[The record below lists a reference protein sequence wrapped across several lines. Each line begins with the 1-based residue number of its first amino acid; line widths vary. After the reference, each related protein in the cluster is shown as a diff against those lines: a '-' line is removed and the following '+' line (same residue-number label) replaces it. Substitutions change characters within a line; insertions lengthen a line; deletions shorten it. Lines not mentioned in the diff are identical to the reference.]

1 MDDAKNSEKVEN
13 TKVLEDNSVKE
24 SENATDAHE
33 TLANKVRLEAKEHKR
48 NVFYA
53 CIAAVF
59 MVLLASF
66 AIFSCLHLEFS
77 NNADPLTQS
86 IASEKAQNAQ
96 KSQNAENSGKTE
108 VSAFEVEHK
117 KLEKVFGLKGIRWNP
132 TKHDDTTEEGTVFL
146 PRKEGEDENG
156 AVPTN
161 KDEPYK
167 IVVKYVDGGK
177 KRVITHFVVR
187 HLGLIQSGI
196 ASKQIE

>member
-1 MDDAKNSEKVEN
+1 MDNVNDAKNSENAEETKALEN
-13 TKVLEDNSVKE
+13 SAKE
-24 SENATDAHE
+24 SENTVDAHE
-33 TLANKVRLEAKEHKR
+33 TLTNKVELTAKERRR
-48 NVFYA
+48 NIFYA

-77 NNADPLTQS
+77 NTTDPLTQS
-86 IASEKAQNAQ
+86 VASQKA
-96 KSQNAENSGKTE
+96 QNAENSSKTK

-132 TKHDDTTEEGTVFL
+132 TKHNDTTEEGTVFL

-177 KRVITHFVVR
+177 RRVITHFVVR

>member
-1 MDDAKNSEKVEN
+1 MDNVNDAKNSENVEE
-13 TKVLEDNSVKE
+13 TKTLENSAKE
-24 SENATDAHE
+24 SEKTVDAHE
-33 TLANKVRLEAKEHKR
+33 TLVNKVEPTVKERRR

-53 CIAAVF
+53 CIAAAF
-59 MVLLASF
+59 MVLLSSF

-77 NNADPLTQS
+77 NTTDPLTQS
-86 IASEKAQNAQ
+86 IASQKAQNT
-96 KSQNAENSGKTE
+96 ENSGKTK
-108 VSAFEVEHK
+108 VSAFEAEHK
-117 KLEKVFGLKGIRWNP
+117 KLEKVFSLKGIRWNP
-132 TKHDDTTEEGTVFL
+132 TKHNDTTEEGTVFL

-177 KRVITHFVVR
+177 RRVITHFVVR

>member
-1 MDDAKNSEKVEN
+1 MDNVNDAKNSENAEE
-13 TKVLEDNSVKE
+13 TKALENSVKE
-24 SENATDAHE
+24 SENTVDAHE
-33 TLANKVRLEAKEHKR
+33 TLVNKVELTAKERRR

-53 CIAAVF
+53 CIAAVL

-66 AIFSCLHLEFS
+66 SIFSCLHLEFS
-77 NNADPLTQS
+77 NTTDPLTQS
-86 IASEKAQNAQ
+86 VASQKA
-96 KSQNAENSGKTE
+96 QNAENSGKTKG
-108 VSAFEVEHK
+108 SAFEVEHK

-177 KRVITHFVVR
+177 RRVITHFVVR

>member
-1 MDDAKNSEKVEN
+1 MDNVNDAKNSENVEE
-13 TKVLEDNSVKE
+13 TKTLENSAKE
-24 SENATDAHE
+24 SEKTVDAHE
-33 TLANKVRLEAKEHKR
+33 TLVNKVELTVKERRR

-59 MVLLASF
+59 MVLLSSF

-77 NNADPLTQS
+77 NTTDPLTQS
-86 IASEKAQNAQ
+86 IASQKAQNT
-96 KSQNAENSGKTE
+96 ENSGKTK
-108 VSAFEVEHK
+108 VSAFEAEHK
-117 KLEKVFGLKGIRWNP
+117 KLEKVFSLKGIRWNP
-132 TKHDDTTEEGTVFL
+132 TKHNDTTEEGTVFL

-177 KRVITHFVVR
+177 RRVITHFVVR